1 MGSSRRA
8 LQARVDELEARVA
21 QLAAQR
27 GGAGAAVVEAS
38 PAEEVRDRRAFLR
51 MAGVGAAAAAGGL
64 LVSARPAAAVDPQDI
79 DMNTTNTASSQ
90 TTVNGAFD
98 APVLQVQNTASTAN
112 ARALLAIANRSGI
125 GTIRADNPAGGGYGV
140 VGNAVN
146 GADFQAF
153 GSGIYAMQPHLAAAT
168 TFHRVGDIY
177 HENGTFQAC
186 IAQGTPGTLRILAGP
201 NTAGSLHV
209 LASTVRIYDSR
220 PINPPFIGIKTPLA
234 PTEERVVDAKQG
246 GAAPAGATAVM
257 VNLTVVS
264 QSPSGF
270 LSAFRNGV
278 AWPGNSSVNWERQG
292 QVIANSAVVA
302 VDANAQFRVRAS
314 FATDVI
320 IDVVGYYR

>member
-8 LQARVDELEARVA
+8 LQARVDELEARLA
-21 QLAAQR
+21 QLAAHQ
-27 GGAGAAVVEAS
+27 GGAGPAVGEAS
-38 PAEEVRDRRAFLR
+38 PAEEVGDRRAFLR

-64 LVSARPAAAVDPQDI
+64 LATARPAAAVDPQDI
-79 DMNTTNTASSQ
+79 DMNTTNTATSQ
-90 TTVNGAFD
+90 TTVTGAFD

-112 ARALLAIANRSGI
+112 ARALLATANRSGI
-125 GTIRADNPAGGGYGV
+125 GTIRADNSAGGGYGV

-153 GSGIYAMQPHLAAAT
+153 GSGIYAMQPHLNAVG

-186 IAQGTPGTLRILAGP
+186 ITQGTPGTLRILAGP

-209 LASTVRIYDSR
+209 LASTIRIYDSR
-220 PINPPFIGIKTPLA
+220 PNNPPFIGIKTPLGQF
-234 PTEERVVDAKQG
+234 EERVVDAKQA

-257 VNLTVVS
+257 VNLTIVS
-264 QSPSGF
+264 QSPAGF

-302 VDANAQFRVRAS
+302 VDGGALFLVRAS
-314 FATDVI
+314 QPTDVV

>member
-21 QLAAQR
+21 QLVAER
-27 GGAGAAVVEAS
+27 GGAGPAVGEAS

-64 LVSARPAAAVDPQDI
+64 LASARPAAAVDPQDI
-79 DMNTTNTASSQ
+79 DMNTTNTATSQ
-90 TTVNGAFD
+90 TTVTGAFD
-98 APVLQVQNTASTAN
+98 APVLQIQNTASTAN
-112 ARALLAIANRSGI
+112 ARAVLAMANRSGI

-153 GSGIYAMQPHLAAAT
+153 GSGIYAMQPHLNAVG

-177 HENGTFQAC
+177 HENGTVQAC

-220 PINPPFIGIKTPLA
+220 PNQPPFAGVKAPLA
-234 PTEERVVDAKQG
+234 QAEERVVAATQG

-278 AWPGNSSVNWERQG
+278 AWPGNSSINWERQG

>member
-1 MGSSRRA
+1 M
-8 LQARVDELEARVA
+8 
-21 QLAAQR
+21 
-27 GGAGAAVVEAS
+27 
-38 PAEEVRDRRAFLR
+38 
-51 MAGVGAAAAAGGL
+51 
-64 LVSARPAAAVDPQDI
+64 
-79 DMNTTNTASSQ
+79 
-90 TTVNGAFD
+90 
-98 APVLQVQNTASTAN
+98 
-112 ARALLAIANRSGI
+112 
-125 GTIRADNPAGGGYGV
+125 

-153 GSGIYAMQPHLAAAT
+153 GSGIYAMQPHLNAGT

-220 PINPPFIGIKTPLA
+220 PEQPPFVGIKTPLA
-234 PTEERVVDAKQG
+234 QTEERVIDAKQG

-264 QSPSGF
+264 QSPNGF

-278 AWPGNSSVNWERQG
+278 AWPGNSSINWERQG

-302 VDANAQFRVRAS
+302 VDGSARSSAS
-314 FATDVI
+314 GQLRRPTSI